1 MLKTLEFLI
10 LIGSN
15 DTLVTA
21 LNWYQRKVAKKNN
34 DVILNQPQFTL
45 LFLIREWGSYAV
57 PLHLCVNV
65 GKLCYHLQ
73 QNY

>member
-34 DVILNQPQFTL
+34 DVILN
-45 LFLIREWGSYAV
+45 
-57 PLHLCVNV
+57 
-65 GKLCYHLQ
+65 
-73 QNY
+73 